1 MVRFSLLYSYVR
13 NISQQ
18 YGVRLYVFIQ
28 IQFMNIEQQS
38 KEKKIYMLHS
48 QSPIHTHSLY
58 SFILHFFGK

>member
-38 KEKKIYMLHS
+38 KEKKIYVT
-48 QSPIHTHSLY
+48 QSVTNTHIQFVFIH
-58 SFILHFFGK
+58 FAFFR